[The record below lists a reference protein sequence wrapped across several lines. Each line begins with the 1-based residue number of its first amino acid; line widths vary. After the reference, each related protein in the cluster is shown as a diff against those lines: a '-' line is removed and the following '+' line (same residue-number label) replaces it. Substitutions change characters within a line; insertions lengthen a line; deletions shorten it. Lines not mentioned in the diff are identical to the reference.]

1 MAFLREQP
9 YNDLPALPQAAE
21 VESRVVLKKT
31 VGAAAALAELRG
43 AGSRIPNPGILIN
56 AIGLQEA
63 KLSSEIENIV
73 TTNDAI
79 YQVASEIKGE
89 HDPAAKEVLRY
100 RQALWHG
107 YQATRTR
114 PLLTT
119 NLFIAIARIIKDR
132 PDFDVRRIPGT
143 KIVDSENR
151 TIYTPPVGEQ
161 VIREKLAAL
170 EKYIHDDE
178 ATEPLVKLALMHYQ
192 FEAIHPFH
200 DGNGRTGR
208 ILNLLFLLQ
217 RELLDIPVLY
227 LSRYIIEHKV
237 RYYALL
243 QGVTERREWEPWILY
258 LLDAIE
264 VTAKST
270 LEKIN
275 AILSLMDAT
284 AEKIRTDRP
293 GVYSRELVEVLFE
306 QAYAR
311 IMFLE
316 RRGVAKRQT
325 ASRYLKELASIGVL
339 RAVRQGRE
347 VYYINQGLVEVLA
360 A

>member
-1 MAFLREQP
+1 MEFVRDQP
-9 YNDLPALPQAAE
+9 FNDLPPLPQAAE
-21 VESRVVLKKT
+21 VESRSVLKKT

-43 AGSRIPNPGILIN
+43 AGGRIPNPGILIN

-79 YQVASEIKGE
+79 YQAASEIKGDNE
-89 HDPAAKEVLRY
+89 PAAKEVLRY

-107 YQATRTR
+107 YQAMQTRS
-114 PLLTT
+114 LLTT
-119 NLFIAIARIIKDR
+119 NLFVDIARIIKDR
-132 PDFDVRRIPGT
+132 SDFDIRRITGT
-143 KIVDSENR
+143 KIVDSQNR
-151 TIYTPPVGEQ
+151 TIYTPPFGEQ
-161 VIREKLAAL
+161 VIRDKLAGL
-170 EKYIHDDE
+170 EKYIHDEE

-227 LSRYIIEHKV
+227 LSRYIIEHKA

-243 QGVTERREWEPWILY
+243 QGVTARQEWEPWILY

-270 LEKIN
+270 LEKVD

-284 AEKIRTDRP
+284 AEKIKTARP
-293 GVYSRELVEVLFE
+293 AIYSRELVEVLFE
-306 QAYAR
+306 QPYVR

-316 RRGVAKRQT
+316 RADVAKRQT
-325 ASRYLKELASIGVL
+325 ASRYLKELESIGLL
-339 RAVRQGRE
+339 RSVRHGRE
-347 VYYINQGLVEVLA
+347 VYYVNEGLVEVLA

>member
-1 MAFLREQP
+1 MTFTREQP
-9 YNDLPALPQAAE
+9 YNDLPALPQAVE
-21 VESRVVLKKT
+21 VESRQVLKKT

-73 TTNDAI
+73 TTNDAL
-79 YQVASEIKGE
+79 YQAASDIKG
-89 HDPAAKEVLRY
+89 DDNPAAKEVLRY

-107 YQATRTR
+107 FQAMQER

-119 NLFIAIARIIKDR
+119 RLFVEIARIIKDR
-132 PDFDVRRIPGT
+132 PDFDIRRIPGT
-143 KIVDSENR
+143 KIVDSQDR

-161 VIREKLAAL
+161 VIRDKLADL
-170 EKYIHDDE
+170 EKFIHNED
-178 ATEPLVKLALMHYQ
+178 ATEPLIKLALMHYQ

-217 RELLDIPVLY
+217 NELLDIPVLY
-227 LSRYIIEHKV
+227 LSRYVIENKA
-237 RYYALL
+237 RYYTLL
-243 QGVTERREWEPWILY
+243 QGVTERQEWEPWILY
-258 LLDAIE
+258 FLDAIE

-270 LEKIN
+270 LKKVN
-275 AILSLMDAT
+275 VILSLMDAT
-284 AEKIRTDRP
+284 AEKIKAERP
-293 GVYSRELVEVLFE
+293 RIYSRDLVDVMFE
-306 QAYAR
+306 QSYAR
-311 IMFLE
+311 IMLLE
-316 RRGVAKRQT
+316 RAGVAKRQT
-325 ASRYLKELASIGVL
+325 ASRYLKELASIGLL
-339 RAVRQGRE
+339 RAVHRGRE
-347 VYYINQGLVEVLA
+347 VYYVNEGLVDVLA

>member
-1 MAFLREQP
+1 
-9 YNDLPALPQAAE
+9 
-21 VESRVVLKKT
+21 
-31 VGAAAALAELRG
+31 LAELRG

-56 AIGLQEA
+56 AISLQEA

-79 YQVASEIKGE
+79 YQAASEIKGD
-89 HDPAAKEVLRY
+89 HDPATKEVLRY

-107 YQATRTR
+107 YQAMKAR

-119 NLFIAIARIIKDR
+119 NLFVAIARIIKDQ
-132 PDFDVRRIPGT
+132 PDFDIRRIPGT
-143 KIVDSENR
+143 KIVDSHNR
-151 TIYTPPVGEQ
+151 TIYTPPVGEEI
-161 VIREKLAAL
+161 IRSKLAGL
-170 EKYIHDDE
+170 EKYIHDDV

-208 ILNLLFLLQ
+208 ILNLLYLLQ
-217 RELLDIPVLY
+217 QGLLDIPVLY
-227 LSRYIIEHKV
+227 LSRYIIEHKA

-243 QGVTERREWEPWILY
+243 QGVTERQEWEPWILY

-264 VTAKST
+264 VTATST
-270 LEKIN
+270 LEKVN
-275 AILSLMDAT
+275 AIMSLMEAT
-284 AEKIRTDRP
+284 AEKIKTERP
-293 GVYSRELVEVLFE
+293 SIHSRELVEVLFE

-311 IMFLE
+311 IMFIE
-316 RRGVAKRQT
+316 RGGIAKRQT

-339 RAVRQGRE
+339 RAVRRGRE